1 MAEKYYLGLDIGTD
15 SVGWC
20 ASNLDYT
27 IPKFRGNA
35 MWGIRLFDKSNTA
48 EERRAFRSARRRTQ
62 RIRERLLYL
71 EIVFNEQISKADI
84 SFFQRLKDSSLYLED
99 KSVEGKYCVFNDSDF
114 TDKDFHN
121 KYPTIYHLRS
131 ELINDKSEKDIRLVY
146 LALHHIIKNRGHFL
160 FDSISADGLSD
171 FKAIFENLC
180 LYLND
185 NYDIEINCACTDE
198 LEQLLKDKTKS
209 KTSKSAGIIELLSL
223 DKKSQAAHILSLLS
237 GKSEKLCDVF
247 DDEALKE
254 GEKKSIALS
263 GNFDDTASEYEAIL
277 GERFELIELLK
288 VIYDWA
294 VLADILDGEQ
304 YISSAK
310 VKIYNKHRFDLKMLK
325 EYVRKYLP
333 DKYNEIF
340 KDSKDKLNNYV
351 SYSGHIKHNGKTGVL
366 ENKSC
371 SQEDFCAY
379 LKKTLG
385 KCADEKYSDM
395 FSEIELGTFMPKQV
409 SKSNSVIPM
418 QLHRAELIAIL
429 DNAKGYLP
437 FLNEKD
443 ESGLTAYDK
452 IVSIFDYR
460 IPYYVGPLN
469 THSDKHWLVRGE
481 GKIYPWNIKDIVDFD
496 KSAEAFIDNLT
507 SKCSYLP
514 DCDVIPKSS
523 LLYSRFMVLNELNN
537 LRLDGERIDVDLKQK
552 IYTDLFE
559 KHMKVT
565 MKSLKGYLKSV
576 GIDYN
581 EISGVDGDFKAS
593 LKPLIIMNNYNQL
606 DYYEKEEIIKAI
618 TIFGDDKKLLRKRI
632 EKLFAD
638 RLSTDEIKAICKL
651 KLSGWS
657 KLSREFLSQ
666 VQCVH
671 KKTGELVSII
681 DAMWQTNCNLME
693 VLYSDEFAD
702 INDEGKNFIDVINSR
717 GMIDTEKNL
726 AEIVDELYVLQ
737 RLKDQFISHYL
748 LLRK

>member
-333 DKYNEIF
+333 DKYNEI
-340 KDSKDKLNNYV
+340 
-351 SYSGHIKHNGKTGVL
+351 
-366 ENKSC
+366 
-371 SQEDFCAY
+371 
-379 LKKTLG
+379 
-385 KCADEKYSDM
+385 
-395 FSEIELGTFMPKQV
+395 
-409 SKSNSVIPM
+409 
-418 QLHRAELIAIL
+418 
-429 DNAKGYLP
+429 
-437 FLNEKD
+437 
-443 ESGLTAYDK
+443 
-452 IVSIFDYR
+452 
-460 IPYYVGPLN
+460 
-469 THSDKHWLVRGE
+469 
-481 GKIYPWNIKDIVDFD
+481 
-496 KSAEAFIDNLT
+496 
-507 SKCSYLP
+507 
-514 DCDVIPKSS
+514 
-523 LLYSRFMVLNELNN
+523 
-537 LRLDGERIDVDLKQK
+537 
-552 IYTDLFE
+552 
-559 KHMKVT
+559 
-565 MKSLKGYLKSV
+565 
-576 GIDYN
+576 
-581 EISGVDGDFKAS
+581 
-593 LKPLIIMNNYNQL
+593 
-606 DYYEKEEIIKAI
+606 
-618 TIFGDDKKLLRKRI
+618 
-632 EKLFAD
+632 
-638 RLSTDEIKAICKL
+638 
-651 KLSGWS
+651 
-657 KLSREFLSQ
+657 
-666 VQCVH
+666 
-671 KKTGELVSII
+671 
-681 DAMWQTNCNLME
+681 
-693 VLYSDEFAD
+693 
-702 INDEGKNFIDVINSR
+702 
-717 GMIDTEKNL
+717 
-726 AEIVDELYVLQ
+726 
-737 RLKDQFISHYL
+737 
-748 LLRK
+748 